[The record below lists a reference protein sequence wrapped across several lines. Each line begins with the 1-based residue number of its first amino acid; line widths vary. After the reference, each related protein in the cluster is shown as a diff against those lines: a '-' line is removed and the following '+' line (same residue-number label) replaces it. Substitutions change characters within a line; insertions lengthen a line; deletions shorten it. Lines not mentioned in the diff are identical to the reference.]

1 MKSNFVYNFLTD
13 EELALDIKWMQEDLK
28 TAKLLNQEKRIPYL
42 EKKLAELKKEQR
54 FREIVKKLEKGESLW
69 FTKKAEK

>member
-13 EELALDIKWMQEDLK
+13 EELALDIKWVQEDLK

-42 EKKLAELKKEQR
+42 EEKLAELKKEQR
-54 FREIVKKLEKGESLW
+54 FREIVKKLEKGESL
-69 FTKKAEK
+69 